1 MGDFIKIPDN
11 PNLAINISNEQQ
23 QIKDHFLAEIRE
35 RD

>member
-1 MGDFIKIPDN
+1 MGDYSKIPDN

-23 QIKDHFLAEIRE
+23 IKDHFLAEIRE